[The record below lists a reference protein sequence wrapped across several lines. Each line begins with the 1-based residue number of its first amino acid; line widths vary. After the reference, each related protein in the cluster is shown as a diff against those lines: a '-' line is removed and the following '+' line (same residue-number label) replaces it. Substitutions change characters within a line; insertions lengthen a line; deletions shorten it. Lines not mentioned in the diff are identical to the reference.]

1 MDLVVIAQIITG
13 IATLL
18 VAFVLVFQLRKQNE
32 QLSLQHRDAERNL
45 IVSIREIASSRG
57 SAMGANP
64 EWQEITYRGL
74 HDFDS
79 LKNQLERGKF
89 YTAFTH
95 QLHLHNLQTM
105 YSDLL
110 EIDAEKNL
118 RNWFAVFPGTRKFYR
133 ESMIR
138 NELPE
143 RFVKLCD
150 ALITEIESEV
160 GEKGQIT
167 ELLRSDID
175 KKLD

>member
-13 IATLL
+13 MATLT
-18 VAFVLVFQLRKQNE
+18 VATVLVFQLRKQNE

-64 EWQEITYRGL
+64 EWQDISYRGL

-79 LKNQLERGKF
+79 LKNQLERVQF
-89 YTAFTH
+89 YSAFTH

-118 RNWFAVFPGTRKFYR
+118 KN
-133 ESMIR
+133 
-138 NELPE
+138 
-143 RFVKLCD
+143 
-150 ALITEIESEV
+150 
-160 GEKGQIT
+160 
-167 ELLRSDID
+167 
-175 KKLD
+175 

>member
-13 IATLL
+13 FATLS

-45 IVSIREIASSRG
+45 IISIREIASSRG
-57 SAMGANP
+57 SAIASNP
-64 EWQEITYRGL
+64 EWQEINYRGL
-74 HDFDS
+74 HDFDA
-79 LKNQLERGKF
+79 LENQLERVQF
-89 YTAFTH
+89 YTSFTH
-95 QLHLHNLQTM
+95 QIHLHNLQTM

-118 RNWFAVFPGTRKFYR
+118 KNWFAVFPGTRKFYK

-138 NELPE
+138 YELPE

-150 ALITEIESEV
+150 DFIREIESEV
-160 GEKGQIT
+160 GEKGQKT

-175 KKLD
+175 N